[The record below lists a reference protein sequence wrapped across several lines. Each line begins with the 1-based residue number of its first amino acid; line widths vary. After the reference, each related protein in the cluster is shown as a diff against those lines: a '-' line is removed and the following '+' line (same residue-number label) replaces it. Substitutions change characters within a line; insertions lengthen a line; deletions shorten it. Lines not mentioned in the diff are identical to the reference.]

1 LKITGEIIMVNQLE
15 RGSLNVIE
23 LDVGGMT
30 PPKIRE
36 YLREYK
42 KTIQDQLDEL
52 KERDIRFILI
62 PKRSY

>member
-1 LKITGEIIMVNQLE
+1 MVNQLE
-15 RGSLNVIE
+15 RSSLNVIE

-30 PPKIRE
+30 TPKIRE

>member
-1 LKITGEIIMVNQLE
+1 MVNQLE

-52 KERDIRFILI
+52 RERDVRFILI

>member
-1 LKITGEIIMVNQLE
+1 MVSQLE

-52 KERDIRFILI
+52 NEKSVKFILI

>member
-1 LKITGEIIMVNQLE
+1 MINQLE
-15 RGSLNVIE
+15 RGALNVIE